1 MEERTIKTEVK
12 TEARPTATRA
22 KIETAQTQ
30 GVPDFVKKLQKE
42 TKIKV
47 RIKEDPKDKNDV
59 PVCINGYIWQI
70 KRGEFVEVPE
80 TVAKI
85 LAQAGYI

>member
-1 MEERTIKTEVK
+1 MEERTVK
-12 TEARPTATRA
+12 TEARSTATRVKA
-22 KIETAQTQ
+22 ETSQAQ
-30 GVPDFVKKLQKE
+30 GAPDFVKRLQKE
-42 TKIKV
+42 PKVKV